1 MLQNQSL
8 EELNKFFDFMKCI
21 DTSGKIKSTM
31 SVPKGSILLD
41 LSLLINE
48 QNKICVDLYAKAT
61 NSFTYVLPSYS
72 DEKFDTKNKY

>member
-1 MLQNQSL
+1 
-8 EELNKFFDFMKCI
+8 MKCI

>member
-1 MLQNQSL
+1 
-8 EELNKFFDFMKCI
+8 MKCI
-21 DTSGKIKSTM
+21 DTSGKIKSAM
-31 SVPKGSILLD
+31 SVPKGSILLDSEFLD

>member
-1 MLQNQSL
+1 
-8 EELNKFFDFMKCI
+8 MKCI

-31 SVPKGSILLD
+31 SVPKGSIILDSEFLD